1 MIRDFCH
8 GQRKVTNTVRF
19 LDKG

>member
-8 GQRKVTNTVRF
+8 GQRKVTDTVRF